1 MRNLFTIDLKDYSDT
16 DFVYKRPSSRA
27 IIIKNGKIALVY
39 REKKNDYSFPKGHL
53 EEGETPSQCAIREIY
68 EESNV
73 IVDNAKLISIST
85 WNYDDDE
92 IYVYVST
99 LPDDF
104 DLSAYPLKIDE
115 GIIDFKEIDWVFN
128 LKNFG
133 VIEDLR
139 VFLNDIKEDQC
150 NNYHLV
156 YNDSKLVEYIKK

>member
-1 MRNLFTIDLKDYSDT
+1 MAIVTLCFVKKDNKILMINRNKPPFMGMW
-16 DFVYKRPSSRA
+16 
-27 IIIKNGKIALVY
+27 NALG
-39 REKKNDYSFPKGHL
+39 GHKEENETAL
-53 EEGETPSQCAIREIY
+53 ECAIREIK

-99 LPDDF
+99 FPDDF

-115 GIIDFKEIDWVFN
+115 GIIDFKEIDWVLN

>member
-1 MRNLFTIDLKDYSDT
+1 MAIVTLCFVKKEDKILMINRNKPPFMGMW
-16 DFVYKRPSSRA
+16 
-27 IIIKNGKIALVY
+27 NALG
-39 REKKNDYSFPKGHL
+39 GHKEENETAL
-53 EEGETPSQCAIREIY
+53 ECAIREIK

-115 GIIDFKEIDWVFN
+115 GIIDFKEIDWVLN

>member
-1 MRNLFTIDLKDYSDT
+1 MAIVTLCFVKKDNKILMINRNKPPFMGMW
-16 DFVYKRPSSRA
+16 
-27 IIIKNGKIALVY
+27 NALG
-39 REKKNDYSFPKGHL
+39 GHKEENETAL
-53 EEGETPSQCAIREIY
+53 ECAIREIK

-115 GIIDFKEIDWVFN
+115 GIIDFKEIDWVLN

-139 VFLNDIKEDQC
+139 VFLNDIKENQC

>member
-1 MRNLFTIDLKDYSDT
+1 MAIVTLCFVKKDNKILMINRNKPPFMGMW
-16 DFVYKRPSSRA
+16 
-27 IIIKNGKIALVY
+27 NALG
-39 REKKNDYSFPKGHL
+39 GHKEANETAL
-53 EEGETPSQCAIREIY
+53 ECAIREIK

-104 DLSAYPLKIDE
+104 DLSVYPLKIDE
-115 GIIDFKEIDWVFN
+115 GIIDFKEIDWVLN

-156 YNDSKLVEYIKK
+156 YNDSKLIEYIKK